1 MVSVNE
7 HQSVCHL
14 LTRQSRVML
23 SCGKHRC
30 PEKCHQL
37 VDHSR
42 VRCLATAET
51 QCVRKHRTRR
61 PCWQTAQCCSK
72 CERDADLQK
81 LRQKKQDDYLAKLIA
96 IEDQIALQHGL
107 VQDLQD
113 ESTRKTTLQH
123 KADELAKAKKSAQSN
138 KDAHLKNTARTHSD
152 SQNPNGQT
160 GKTSYSEHTK
170 RPHKLGGDSKAAQE
184 WESEKIEFGVD
195 NEHIDT
201 VMGLVGLESVKEQV
215 LTVKRK
221 VDTSVRQGASLSKE
235 RFNVLLLGNPGTGEL
250 SEINISMHSR
260 C

>member
-1 MVSVNE
+1 
-7 HQSVCHL
+7 
-14 LTRQSRVML
+14 ML
-23 SCGKHRC
+23 SCGKHCC

-37 VDHSR
+37 VDHSS
-42 VRCLATAET
+42 VRCLATIET
-51 QCVRKHRTRR
+51 QCVRKHRMQR
-61 PCWQTAQCCSK
+61 PCWQTAKWCSK

-81 LRQKKQDDYLAKLIA
+81 SRQQKQDDYLAKLIA

-113 ESTRKTTLQH
+113 ESTRESTLKK
-123 KADELAKAKKSAQSN
+123 KADELVKAKKFAQS
-138 KDAHLKNTARTHSD
+138 KQDAHLHNKANSAA
-152 SQNPNGQT
+152 QNPNDQT
-160 GKTSYSEHTK
+160 GRMSSSDATE
-170 RPHKLGGDSKAAQE
+170 RPPTTGAESKAAQQ
-184 WESEKIEFGVD
+184 WQSEKDGLGVG

-201 VMGLVGLESVKEQV
+201 VMNLVGLESVKEQV

-250 SEINISMHSR
+250 SGIDISMMHRR